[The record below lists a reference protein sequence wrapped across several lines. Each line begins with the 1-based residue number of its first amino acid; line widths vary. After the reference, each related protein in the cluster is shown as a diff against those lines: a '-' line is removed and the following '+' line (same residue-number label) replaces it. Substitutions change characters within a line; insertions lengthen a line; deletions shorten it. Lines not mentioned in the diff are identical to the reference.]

1 MAVSFTRKIISGDDL
16 MIFDAA
22 GNSIGYATSH
32 SISLST
38 EVNSISHK
46 DAGEW
51 SAQEVGKI
59 SWEITS
65 ENMYSQHD
73 YDALFTVMANKQA
86 VKVWFGLKS
95 GYRGSAGYSSSAA
108 VNDEVNGDGNW
119 SPDSTANLYYG
130 MAFLTSLQVS
140 AATGEKATFSVTFT
154 GTGPIAKGTFS
165 SASGDMG
172 LAIS

>member
-1 MAVSFTRKIISGDDL
+1 MATLTRKIISGDDL
-16 MIFDAA
+16 MIFDAK

-38 EVNSISHK
+38 DVNSISHK

-73 YDALFTVMANKQA
+73 FDALFTVMSNKQA

-95 GYRGSAGYSSSAA
+95 GYRGSSNYNASAS
-108 VNDEVNGDGNW
+108 VNDETVGDGNW
-119 SPDSTANLYYG
+119 APATGQNLYYG
-130 MAFLTSLQVS
+130 QAFLTSLEVS
-140 AATGEKATFSVTFT
+140 ASTGEKATFSVTFT
-154 GTGPIAKGTFS
+154 GTGPISKGNFT
-165 SASGDMG
+165 AATSGDMG
-172 LAIS
+172 LEI